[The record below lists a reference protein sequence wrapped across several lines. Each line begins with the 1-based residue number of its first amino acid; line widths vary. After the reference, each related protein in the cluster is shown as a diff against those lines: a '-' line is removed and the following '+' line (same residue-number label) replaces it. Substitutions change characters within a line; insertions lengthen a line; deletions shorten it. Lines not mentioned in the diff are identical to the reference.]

1 MLPESVNDR
10 TRTPLATMLRIKDI
24 SFIALNIPGR
34 IIGLMGIGMLLASAV
49 WGADP
54 QTAGNLPMISIVM
67 DKAKGPEDVSVVIQI
82 FAALTLL
89 SIAPAI
95 LIMLTSFTRFI
106 IVFSLLRQALGTQQ
120 MPPNQI
126 LVGLAMFLTFYVM
139 TPVWQDVNQNA
150 VQPYLEKKI
159 SSEQAINTALT
170 PIRKFMYKQ
179 IREKDLALFI
189 EIAGLKRPDTPAD
202 VPTMVMIPSFI
213 ISELKTAFQLGFLLF
228 IPFLIIDMVVAS
240 VLLSMGMMMLP
251 PIMISLPF
259 KLLLFVLVDGWHL
272 IVGSL
277 VKGFV

>member
-1 MLPESVNDR
+1 MLTESVNDR
-10 TRTPLATMLRIKDI
+10 TQTPQAAMMRIKDI
-24 SFIALNIPGR
+24 SSIAINIPGR
-34 IIGLMGIGMLLASAV
+34 TIVLMAIGILLASAV
-49 WGADP
+49 WGADLQP
-54 QTAGNLPMISIVM
+54 AGNFPMISIAM

-170 PIRKFMYKQ
+170 PIRKFMYRQ
-179 IREKDLALFI
+179 IRENDLALFI

-240 VLLSMGMMMLP
+240 ILLSMGMMMLP